1 MKYGLFCSEFFT
13 DHFYE
18 VHFGPSGPTYAQNS
32 KNCRKIG
39 KNRPA
44 WDSDF
49 SRLGPKSKN
58 REPRGTRYA
67 LDLSKSFNQSSLS
80 FTWPK
85 LSCISWT
92 WSKIENHEYLRGR
105 KSKFFF
111 WPIFL
116 DVFFDVD
123 SDKKRIWAQFGWL
136 FGFHVGSK
144 VDQKRPERAQGN
156 LRPPK

>member
-44 WDSDF
+44 WDSDS
-49 SRLGPKSKN
+49 SRLEPKSKN
-58 REPRGTRYA
+58 REPIGAGYA
-67 LDLSKSFNQSSLS
+67 LDLSKSLNQSNLS

-85 LSCISWT
+85 KTSTSWT

-111 WPIFL
+111 
-116 DVFFDVD
+116 DQFF
-123 SDKKRIWAQFGWL
+123 
-136 FGFHVGSK
+136 
-144 VDQKRPERAQGN
+144 
-156 LRPPK
+156 